1 MTHNSSRGKDGNS
14 YHEFDCYSGIAQK
27 VDNDH
32 DTFVERFHEDVIDRR
47 RHQAKAMVKR
57 RFIATTDTT

>member
-1 MTHNSSRGKDGNS
+1 MTHKSSRGKDGNS

-32 DTFVERFHEDVIDRR
+32 DTFVEGLPEDVIDRR
-47 RHQAKAMVKR
+47 
-57 RFIATTDTT
+57 